1 LRIANK
7 AEFFQLWKA
16 GVLGN
21 RTNLW
26 TRPEDALR
34 GVLASGAKRIGFR
47 QIGSAG
53 GGAWE
58 DCAPSAVFEVFDRWT
73 AAGRKF
79 LMDDGCPDHLKTFQ
93 GEICRTY
100 RGLEGFFDT
109 TARYPMRR
117 ATAEGDM
124 RPYSGAMVNALL
136 ERFMD
141 PSSRD
146 DLRDLLDLY
155 PDATVEFTC
164 FSVDVGVY
172 PNRNTI
178 FWETRNY

>member
-1 LRIANK
+1 MKIHNK
-7 AEFFQLWKA
+7 AEFFRLWKA

-26 TRPEDALR
+26 ERPEDAYQ

-47 QIGSAG
+47 QIGKAG
-53 GGAWE
+53 NGAWQ
-58 DCAPSAVFEVFDRWT
+58 DCSPADVFKVYKEWT

-79 LMDDGCPDHLKTFQ
+79 LMDDGCPDHFKTFQ

-109 TARYPMRR
+109 TAIYPMRR
-117 ATAEGDM
+117 ATAEGHM
-124 RPYSGAMVNALL
+124 RPYSGALVSALL
-136 ERFMD
+136 DRFMD
-141 PSSRD
+141 ASSRD

-164 FSVDVGVY
+164 FSVDVGVF
-172 PNRNTI
+172 PNRQTI
-178 FWETRNY
+178 FWEVRNY